1 MITSCS
7 IKYFQLLLNVVLK
20 IWWPTFWDFLFLFLS
35 HILIWAFSFF
45 CISWPCPGQFCFHSQ
60 QLLSPWCRALSRKDS
75 GGQFWE
81 YIQTRLLQLLH
92 SWQTPPVMG
101 WSKTPPSL
109 SCHLNIGPPCILVG
123 IFWLFGGS
131 FSCSQAYQMP
141 HHSPLF
147 SPVPL
152 LTPACTLR
160 TEMYLVTSFSFKAM
174 NFDFSN

>member
-109 SCHLNIGPPCILVG
+109 SCHLNIGLPCILVG
-123 IFWLFGGS
+123 IWWLFLLLSGLS
-131 FSCSQAYQMP
+131 DAPSLSSVFSCAAADTCL
-141 HHSPLF
+141 HSEDWD
-147 SPVPL
+147 VP
-152 LTPACTLR
+152 CH
-160 TEMYLVTSFSFKAM
+160 LVFFQSHEFWF
-174 NFDFSN
+174 F